1 MMHVDEK
8 KPIDGRLRW
17 RCRRGLK
24 ELDVLILPFLEQSY
38 SNLSASLQDDFVR
51 LMAEEDVDLL
61 DWLVNGIPVP
71 ASYRAIVDAILGRP
85 LSL

>member
-71 ASYRAIVDAILGRP
+71 TSYRAIVDAILGRP
-85 LSL
+85 LPL